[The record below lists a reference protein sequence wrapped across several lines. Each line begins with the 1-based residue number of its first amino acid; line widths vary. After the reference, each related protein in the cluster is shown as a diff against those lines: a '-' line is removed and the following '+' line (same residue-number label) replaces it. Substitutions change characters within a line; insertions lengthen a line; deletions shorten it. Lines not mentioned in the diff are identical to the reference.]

1 MGMKVSRKTM
11 KKMDLSQT
19 MGNETLSNCNENVFG
34 SLDKTWIVMGTVSEG
49 ITETNELTTELEKG
63 S

>member
-19 MGNETLSNCNENVFG
+19 MENETLSNCNENVFG

-49 ITETNELTTELEKG
+49 ITETNEITTELEKG

>member
-1 MGMKVSRKTM
+1 ME
-11 KKMDLSQT
+11 KMDLSQT
-19 MGNETLSNCNENVFG
+19 MENETLSNCNENVFG